1 MSANRPDEIAQA
13 LRGFGP
19 LGILAMVVIL
29 LAGNVGPV
37 PLGGILALAWAWR
50 SCTPWREI
58 GYVTPHSWA
67 RTIALGIAFGI
78 AFKVLMKA
86 LVMPL
91 FGAEPTNAAFQYL
104 VGNRAALPA
113 ALWSVTVVAA
123 FGEET
128 VMRGFLFERLGKLF
142 GPGVGVKALIVV
154 VGAAVFGLAHYS
166 LQGLAG
172 VQQGAVVGLVHGAI
186 FAVTGRLWF
195 LIVAHAAFNV
205 TAVAM
210 IYWNVESAV
219 AHLVFR

>member
-37 PLGGILALAWAWR
+37 PLGGILALVWAWR

-58 GYVTPHSWA
+58 GYVKPESWA

-78 AFKVLMKA
+78 AFKFLMKTI
-86 LVMPL
+86 VMPL
-91 FGAEPTNAAFQYL
+91 FGAAPTNAAFQYL
-104 VGNRAALPA
+104 VGNKAALPE
-113 ALWSVTVVAA
+113 ALWSVAVVAA

-142 GPGVGVKALIVV
+142 GPGVWVKALIVV
-154 VGAAVFGLAHYS
+154 ISAAVFGLAHYS

-172 VQQGAVVGLVHGAI
+172 VLQGAVVGLVHGAI

-205 TAVAM
+205 TAIAL
-210 IYWNVESAV
+210 IYWNLESAV
-219 AHLVFR
+219 AQLVFG